1 MNKTGLQIQIRMDLC
16 HLSFRKLIMIQEFTR
31 KSFTTFF
38 SQFFVSPEKNTSCSF
53 QSNYKNCLNQ
63 YNIKDDFTFTVTA
76 SKILLNNRVWCLEM
90 KCVAEGSKSEP

>member
-1 MNKTGLQIQIRMDLC
+1 MNKTGLQIRNRMDVC
-16 HLSFRKLIMIQEFTR
+16 HWGFRKLIMIQESKR

-63 YNIKDDFTFTVTA
+63 YNIKDDFTFTLTT
-76 SKILLNNRVWCLEM
+76 SKILLNNRVC
-90 KCVAEGSKSEP
+90 GF